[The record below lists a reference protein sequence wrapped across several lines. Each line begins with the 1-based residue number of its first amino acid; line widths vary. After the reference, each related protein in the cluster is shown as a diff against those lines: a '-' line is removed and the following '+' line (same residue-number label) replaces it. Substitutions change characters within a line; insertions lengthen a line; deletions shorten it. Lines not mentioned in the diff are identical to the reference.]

1 MWLAKRA
8 GWACKPRIA
17 ALRASSGLRPTVRY
31 SVGSPGKRK
40 RHRGRFPDRSVTF
53 RNSAG
58 SPGKRKRH
66 RGWFPDRSV
75 TVRYSVGS
83 PGKRKRHRG
92 RFPDR
97 SATVRYSVGSPGKRK
112 RHRGWFPDRSV
123 TVRNSVGS
131 PGKRKRHR
139 GDGSRIAVLR
149 SGTRLVAPVSV
160 SATGDGSRIAVLRTL
175 SGLQIPL
182 RQPGYRLPPIC
193 KTAATLRAVIR
204 RLAAA
209 LASASSRVQ
218 MVYNTLNTASSPC

>member
-8 GWACKPRIA
+8 EWVCKPRIA

-31 SVGSPGKRK
+31 
-40 RHRGRFPDRSVTF
+40 
-53 RNSAG
+53 SAG

-160 SATGDGSRIAVLRTL
+160 SATGDGSRIAVLRSGTRLVAPVSVSATGDGSRIAVLRTL

-218 MVYNTLNTASSPC
+218 RVYNTLNTASSPC

>member
-8 GWACKPRIA
+8 EWVCKPRIA

-40 RHRGRFPDRSVTF
+40 RHRGRFPDRSVT
-53 RNSAG
+53 
-58 SPGKRKRH
+58 
-66 RGWFPDRSV
+66 V
-75 TVRYSVGS
+75 LYSVGS
-83 PGKRKRHRG
+83 PGKRKR
-92 RFPDR
+92 
-97 SATVRYSVGSPGKRK
+97 T
-112 RHRGWFPDRSV
+112 
-123 TVRNSVGS
+123 
-131 PGKRKRHR
+131 

-149 SGTRLVAPVSV
+149 SGTRLVAPVSASATGDGSRIAVLRSGTRLVAAISV

-218 MVYNTLNTASSPC
+218 RVYNTLNTASSPC

>member
-8 GWACKPRIA
+8 EWVCKPRIA

-40 RHRGRFPDRSVTF
+40 RHRGRFPDRSVT
-53 RNSAG
+53 
-58 SPGKRKRH
+58 
-66 RGWFPDRSV
+66 V
-75 TVRYSVGS
+75 LYSVGS
-83 PGKRKRHRG
+83 PGKRKR
-92 RFPDR
+92 
-97 SATVRYSVGSPGKRK
+97 T
-112 RHRGWFPDRSV
+112 
-123 TVRNSVGS
+123 
-131 PGKRKRHR
+131 

-149 SGTRLVAPVSV
+149 SGTRLVAPVSASATGDGSRIAVLRSGTRLVAPVSASATGDGSRIAVLRSGTRLVAAISV

-218 MVYNTLNTASSPC
+218 RVYNTLNTASSPC